1 MKNLKKLLFCY
12 GIFLHFHLKPES
24 EIELLDQ
31 KIKNIEALVVSMS
44 QNMALQQDI
53 VHLLQKQIQ
62 LNIAFTEDE
71 EVFSEDHSNDDDHR
85 LTLRIPKS
93 LMAKIDVKR
102 KQRIGKI
109 SRNLWILETL
119 AEATKK

>member
-1 MKNLKKLLFCY
+1 MAIKELKKTTKSMPFNLEKDMEKFISQ
-12 GIFLHFHLKPES
+12 GG
-24 EIELLDQ
+24 
-31 KIKNIEALVVSMS
+31 ALAENFV
-44 QNMALQQDI
+44 
-53 VHLLQKQIQ
+53 
-62 LNIAFTEDE
+62 E
-71 EVFSEDHSNDDDHR
+71 ENFADDDHR

-119 AEATKK
+119 DRATRK

>member
-1 MKNLKKLLFCY
+1 MAIKELKKATKIAPFNLEKNVEDFIAK
-12 GIFLHFHLKPES
+12 GGAIAQEIIES
-24 EIELLDQ
+24 
-31 KIKNIEALVVSMS
+31 
-44 QNMALQQDI
+44 
-53 VHLLQKQIQ
+53 
-62 LNIAFTEDE
+62 
-71 EVFSEDHSNDDDHR
+71 DDDHR

-119 AEATKK
+119 DRATRK